1 MTTTPGLQV
10 HPHFNHEEAA
20 AVASEFVQTLDNLP
34 GEVRFLLMEIQ
45 EKDER
50 IKNLLSRISQRHYGV
65 TKSIK
70 SLTPTTAPLSA
81 TFPLPAPK
89 DAPIPT
95 AHLQPKDAQNIAKIQ
110 GEWSKIHQL
119 QGEKVQLAVRLERIV
134 GRARDRSKAEW
145 TRVGGIDID
154 ATEPVKLGDLGGAD
168 VLLPS
173 TGLGSGS
180 NKRSRKPAIP
190 LAAAISAASSGV
202 LSRGSSRGGSP
213 MAPPPPPRSGSAASA
228 RGRGRPKREVL
239 SPDEEDAEGE
249 EEEEPAVEAMEVDP
263 DDQPY
268 CFCQQKSYGEMI
280 GCDNDQCPY
289 EWFHV
294 KCVNIDGPLPET
306 WYCPDCVK
314 ALGLASS
321 DGTKAPKDR
330 KGRKK

>member
-34 GEVRFLLMEIQ
+34 GEVKFLLMEIQ

-50 IKNLLSRISQRHYGV
+50 INNLLNRINQRHYGV

-70 SLTPTTAPLSA
+70 SLTPTSAPSSA
-81 TFPLPAPK
+81 NFPLPVPK
-89 DAPIPT
+89 DTPIPT
-95 AHLQPKDAQNIAKIQ
+95 AHLPAKDAQNISKIQ
-110 GEWSKIHQL
+110 GEWAKIHEL
-119 QGEKVQLAVRLERIV
+119 QEEKVQLAVRLERIV
-134 GRARDRSKAEW
+134 SRARDRSKAEW

-154 ATEPVKLGDLGGAD
+154 ATEPVKLGDLGSAD

-180 NKRSRKPAIP
+180 NKRSRRPAIP
-190 LAAAISAASSGV
+190 LAAAISSASSGV

-213 MAPPPPPRSGSAASA
+213 MVTQAPQRSGSAASG

-239 SPDEEDAEGE
+239 SPDEQDAEGE
-249 EEEEPAVEAMEVDP
+249 EDEEPTVEAMEVDP

-280 GCDNDQCPY
+280 GCDSDKCPY

-294 KCVNIDGPLPET
+294 KCVNIDGALPET
-306 WYCPDCVK
+306 WFCPDCVK
-314 ALGLASS
+314 TLGLASS
-321 DGTKAPKDR
+321 DGTKASKDR
-330 KGRKK
+330 RGRKK

>member
-20 AVASEFVQTLDNLP
+20 AVASEFVSTLDNLP

-50 IKNLLSRISQRHYGV
+50 INNLLNRINQRHYGL

-70 SLTPTTAPLSA
+70 GLTPTSAPAPAS
-81 TFPLPAPK
+81 FPLPIPK
-89 DAPIPT
+89 DAPIPS
-95 AHLQPKDAQNIAKIQ
+95 AHLPAKDAQNIAKIQ
-110 GEWSKIHQL
+110 GEWTKIHQL
-119 QGEKVQLAVRLERIV
+119 QEEKVQLATRLERIV
-134 GRARDRSKAEW
+134 SRARERGKAEW
-145 TRVGGIDID
+145 GRVGGMDID
-154 ATEPVKLGDLGGAD
+154 ATEPVKLGDLGSAD

-180 NKRSRKPAIP
+180 HKRSRKPAIP
-190 LAAAISAASSGV
+190 LAAAISAGTTGL
-202 LSRGSSRGGSP
+202 LSRGNSRGGSP
-213 MAPPPPPRSGSAASA
+213 MAPPLPRAGSTLSNG
-228 RGRGRPKREVL
+228 RGRGRPKREAL
-239 SPDEEDAEGE
+239 TPEEDAEGE
-249 EEEEPAVEAMEVDP
+249 EEEPIAEAMDVDN
-263 DDQPY
+263 DDQIY

-314 ALGLASS
+314 TLGLASS
-321 DGTKAPKDR
+321 DGTTKSAMPR
-330 KGRKK
+330 KRKK